1 MGEIIMKE
9 IIYLDT
15 EIINSMLA
23 QLDEGIVSSFVM
35 ESSSQETQGEET
47 QSSFGKNAGIG
58 TRIKLSTGFLPG
70 GSATFTGNSG
80 ENGIE
85 SERISTTMLEGQ
97 KDILNKAFHDHALE
111 ILINKLEEKELLK
124 NDTEISEGDLTF
136 IESSFR
142 FYDFE
147 LLKNS
152 IDTDVMT
159 TTMTFDKS
167 GKSPTLEEAQNIL
180 KKKPAKNT
188 TQYIQA
194 QEVIKINE
202 VIKPAINVM
211 NLLGSL
217 GKYASNMLR
226 NQSIIKANTNI
237 GIIKNKYLRESPEA
251 LVFRT
256 DTSRKAKILLRVIG
270 KKNRV
275 YDGTNMMQF
284 KEQDVD
290 KIPNMMLDV
299 ILGSFNI
306 IKNGDTLVTP
316 IAIYFE

>member
-1 MGEIIMKE
+1 MKE

-23 QLDEGIVSSFVM
+23 QLDEGIVNSFTL

-47 QSSFGKNAGIG
+47 NSIRGKSAGMQAGMNITTGALPGIG
-58 TRIKLSTGFLPG
+58 FRFGV
-70 GSATFTGNSG
+70 NSG
-80 ENGIE
+80 ENGGE
-85 SERISTTMLEGQ
+85 SEKISTSMLEGQ
-97 KDILNKAFHDHALE
+97 KDILNKAFHDYALE
-111 ILINKLEEKELLK
+111 ILFDKLTENNLLK
-124 NDTEISEGDLTF
+124 NSTHINEGDLIF
-136 IESSFR
+136 LESSFR
-142 FYDFE
+142 YYDFE

-152 IDTDVMT
+152 IDPEVIQA
-159 TTMTFDKS
+159 TMTFDQS
-167 GKSPTLEEAQNIL
+167 GTLPTLEEAQAII

-188 TQYIQA
+188 SQYMVAQKVINMNKNIQP
-194 QEVIKINE
+194 IINSMSLL
-202 VIKPAINVM
+202 NS
-211 NLLGSL
+211 LGS
-217 GKYASNMLR
+217 YASNMLK
-226 NQSIIKANTNI
+226 NQAIIKAGNNI

-270 KKNRV
+270 KKNTV
-275 YDGTNMMQF
+275 FDGKNMTKIQ
-284 KEQDVD
+284 EQDMD

-306 IKNGDTLVTP
+306 IRAGDLLVTP